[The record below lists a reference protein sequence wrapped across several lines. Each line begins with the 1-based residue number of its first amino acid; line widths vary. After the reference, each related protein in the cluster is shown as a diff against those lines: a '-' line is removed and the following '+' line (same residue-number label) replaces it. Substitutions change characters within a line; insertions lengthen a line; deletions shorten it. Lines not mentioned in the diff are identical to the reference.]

1 LKVSQLSIFKKS
13 RKYGTILL
21 CVWLIAS
28 GALSLLGRSIPY
40 SAPVLAAMAIVAGVL
55 ILIDR

>member
-1 LKVSQLSIFKKS
+1 LSIFKKS

-28 GALSLLGRSIPY
+28 GLISLLGASIPY
-40 SAPVLAAMAIVAGVL
+40 SGPVLSLLAIAAGVL
-55 ILIDR
+55 ILMDR